1 MSPQVLDRIHDAL
14 ARHRLPGLAVAVD
27 HDGEEIFAAGF
38 GHLDPDRSREI
49 DADTP
54 FGVASLTK
62 FLTAA
67 AIMRQHERGRLSID
81 QPLSAFYPSLVFA
94 ADGSVSL
101 HHLLTHSAGLPG
113 LPCRYHARDIDD
125 PGNRSGGSAQTGLAA
140 VASDPAPTSGL
151 LTASDLAA
159 EINRLTFTPLAPPG
173 ELLSYCNE
181 GFCLLGGIIE
191 QTSGQGFAHAAREL
205 VLEPLQMTRSFIGP
219 DGMPGDD
226 ELALP
231 LLRVA
236 QGFQRGRF
244 WQAPLFYA
252 AGGMVASARDVVRL
266 IRSLG
271 AGQALL
277 SEDSRR
283 QMMAPRMRIASRP
296 GERCAYGFGL
306 EWHRVDENT
315 TILWHSGQRAGVS
328 SFMAHL
334 AEQGLSVSVL
344 CHVAGAPVT
353 SIGHALLGDL
363 LNRSDITW
371 PPGRRATPP
380 GSAGAANRVPD
391 QRFAGRYG
399 SDESGELIIASAEDG
414 LMLRAPSGGEPA
426 RLRFDTQDSGIVG
439 DQTFRFLRDRPG
451 APPWALALDLRVLR
465 RYPAGDQT
473 MSGSNG

>member
-1 MSPQVLDRIHDAL
+1 MNPKVLDRIHDAL
-14 ARHRLPGLAVAVD
+14 ARHRLPGLAVAAD
-27 HDGEEIFAAGF
+27 HDGEELFAAGF
-38 GHLDPDRSREI
+38 GHLDPDRSREL

-67 AIMRQHERGRLSID
+67 AIMRLYERGRLSLD
-81 QPLSAFYPSLVFA
+81 APLSAFYPSLAFA

-113 LPCRYHARDIDD
+113 LPCRFRARDIDA
-125 PGNRSGGSAQTGLAA
+125 PENRSGGSAQTGLAP
-140 VASDPAPTSGL
+140 VASDAAPAPEL
-151 LTASDLAA
+151 LTADDLAA
-159 EINRLTFTPLAPPG
+159 EINRLAFTPLARPG

-191 QTSGQGFAHAAREL
+191 QMSGQAFAHAAREW

-219 DGMPGDD
+219 EGMPGDD

-236 QGFQRGRF
+236 QGFRRGRF

-283 QMMAPRMRIASRP
+283 QMVAPQMRVASRP
-296 GERCAYGFGL
+296 GEHCAYGFGL
-306 EWHRVDENT
+306 EWHRVDQKPRS
-315 TILWHSGQRAGVS
+315 SGIRGN
-328 SFMAHL
+328 
-334 AEQGLSVSVL
+334 
-344 CHVAGAPVT
+344 APECPA
-353 SIGHALLGDL
+353 SWP
-363 LNRSDITW
+363 TW
-371 PPGRRATPP
+371 PSRGCPSVCSVMWPGHRWHRSVMPCWAICWIAATSPGRLAVGLHRLVRRA
-380 GSAGAANRVPD
+380 
-391 QRFAGRYG
+391 
-399 SDESGELIIASAEDG
+399 
-414 LMLRAPSGGEPA
+414 LRTLYPTG
-426 RLRFDTQDSGIVG
+426 DS
-439 DQTFRFLRDRPG
+439 PG
-451 APPWALALDLRVLR
+451 AMVPTNLA
-465 RYPAGDQT
+465 
-473 MSGSNG
+473 N